1 MASPAEQLADLVAR
15 FRPDAADGIEA
26 VYQLC
31 LTGDGG
37 SPASG
42 GQVWHFVIADRQCRL
57 VSGPADDPNVAITV
71 SITDWDELTSGRLD
85 PFSAL
90 VSGRLRVEGDLELAT
105 RLQAMFGL

>member
-26 VYQLC
+26 VYQLH

-37 SPASG
+37 LPASG

-57 VSGPADDPNVAITV
+57 ISGPADNPNVAITV
-71 SITDWDELTSGRLD
+71 SVTDWDDIASGRID

>member
-1 MASPAEQLADLVAR
+1 MASPAQQLADFVGR

-26 VYQLC
+26 VYQLR

-57 VSGPADDPNVAITV
+57 VSGPADNPNVAITV
-71 SITDWDELTSGRLD
+71 SITDWDDLTSGRLD

-90 VSGRLRVEGDLELAT
+90 VGGLLRVEGDLELAT
-105 RLQAMFGL
+105 RVQAMFGM